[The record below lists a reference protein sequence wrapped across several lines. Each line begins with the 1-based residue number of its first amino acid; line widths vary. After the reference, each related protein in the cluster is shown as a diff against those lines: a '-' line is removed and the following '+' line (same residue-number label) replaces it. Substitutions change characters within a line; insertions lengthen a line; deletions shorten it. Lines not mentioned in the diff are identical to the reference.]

1 MSNLLNIKIGG
12 KKKYISNKTS
22 RKTSKR
28 KKSKR
33 KTSKRKT
40 SKRKTSKRKKS
51 KRKPSKRKTS
61 KLKINH
67 NTFNIYTD
75 GSTINN
81 CRNGYNS
88 SGGIG
93 VFIDNNEFQ
102 KLSEPFFIYPITNNR
117 CELYACIRAIQ
128 YMNKKIKNNRTIKNL
143 IIYTDSEYT
152 INSLSIWIKM
162 WKRRG
167 WKTATGRKPINLDLI
182 FWFDKLRQ
190 LYKNKFTIEF
200 KHVKAHQNKPK
211 NKNSISHWLG
221 NKEAD
226 MLAKRG
232 MVISKKLIKK
242 CL

>member
-28 KKSKR
+28 KRYKR

-40 SKRKTSKRKKS
+40 SKRKTSKRK
-51 KRKPSKRKTS
+51 TS
-61 KLKINH
+61 KLKIN
-67 NTFNIYTD
+67 TYNIYTD

-81 CRNGYNS
+81 CRNSYNA

-93 VFIDNNEFQ
+93 IYFDNNEFE
-102 KLSEPFFIYPITNNR
+102 KISEPFFIYPITNNR

-128 YMNKKIKNNRTIKNL
+128 LLNIKIKNKKTIKNV

-162 WKRRG
+162 WKKRG

-182 FWFDKLRQ
+182 YWFDKLRQ
-190 LYKNKFTIEF
+190 LYKHKFIIEF

-211 NKNSISHWLG
+211 NKNNISHWLG

-232 MVISKKLIKK
+232 MVISKKLMKK

>member
-28 KKSKR
+28 KRYKR

-40 SKRKTSKRKKS
+40 SK
-51 KRKPSKRKTS
+51 
-61 KLKINH
+61 LKIN
-67 NTFNIYTD
+67 TYNIYTD

-81 CRNGYNS
+81 CRNSYNA

-93 VFIDNNEFQ
+93 IYFDNNEFE
-102 KLSEPFFIYPITNNR
+102 KISEPFFIYPITNNR

-128 YMNKKIKNNRTIKNL
+128 LLNIKIKNKKTIKNV

-162 WKRRG
+162 WKKRG
-167 WKTATGRKPINLDLI
+167 WKTAAFVRVQRK
-182 FWFDKLRQ
+182 
-190 LYKNKFTIEF
+190 
-200 KHVKAHQNKPK
+200 KA
-211 NKNSISHWLG
+211 
-221 NKEAD
+221 
-226 MLAKRG
+226 
-232 MVISKKLIKK
+232 
-242 CL
+242 